1 MLGLDVVV
9 PVYNEEGS
17 LERSV
22 RVLHSTL
29 RSQFTI
35 DWRITIADNASTDR
49 TAEIARRLS
58 AEFPEVELL
67 HLAEKGRGR
76 ALKKAWLES
85 PAEVVA
91 YVDVDLSTDLRALPP
106 LIAPLLSGHSD
117 VAIGSRLRSGSR
129 VVRGAKREFVS
140 RTYNLLLRRT
150 MNVHFSDA
158 QCGFK
163 AMRRDAAHA
172 ILPHVQ
178 DTGWFFDTE
187 LLIVAERSGLRI
199 HEVPVDWIDDEDSK
213 VDVVATAMDDLR
225 GLVRV
230 TRSIVAGRIPL
241 EQIYGPVE
249 VLKGVNLRAYAGK
262 VTALVGDNGAGK
274 STLVKGLAGVQ
285 PYDSGEVRFAGE
297 IVHLH
302 TPREAAALGIEVVYQ
317 DLALCENLDI
327 VQNMFLG
334 REETSAGT
342 LDEGVMERQA
352 SETLQS
358 LSVRTVK
365 SVRQKVS
372 SLSGGQR
379 QTVAIARSVLKN
391 AKVVILDEPTA
402 ALGVAQTEQVLHL
415 VRRLADS
422 GVAVIIISHNLAD
435 VFAVAD
441 YISVLYLGQMVA
453 DLETENTNNDDV
465 VGYITGSKTYEGT
478 LA

>member
-1 MLGLDVVV
+1 MDV
-9 PVYNEEGS
+9 PVIE
-17 LERSV
+17 
-22 RVLHSTL
+22 
-29 RSQFTI
+29 
-35 DWRITIADNASTDR
+35 
-49 TAEIARRLS
+49 
-58 AEFPEVELL
+58 
-67 HLAEKGRGR
+67 
-76 ALKKAWLES
+76 
-85 PAEVVA
+85 
-91 YVDVDLSTDLRALPP
+91 
-106 LIAPLLSGHSD
+106 LSG
-117 VAIGSRLRSGSR
+117 
-129 VVRGAKREFVS
+129 VVKSF
-140 RTYNLLLRRT
+140 
-150 MNVHFSDA
+150 
-158 QCGFK
+158 
-163 AMRRDAAHA
+163 
-172 ILPHVQ
+172 
-178 DTGWFFDTE
+178 
-187 LLIVAERSGLRI
+187 
-199 HEVPVDWIDDEDSK
+199 
-213 VDVVATAMDDLR
+213 
-225 GLVRV
+225 
-230 TRSIVAGRIPL
+230 
-241 EQIYGPVE
+241 GPVE

-379 QTVAIARSVLKN
+379 QTVALARSVLKN